1 MIVQAYDQ
9 DNPPVLILPE
19 RTDQRELSTAESQL
33 LRDIATLQESLSL
46 DLLDTAKPFLTQ
58 QEKKNLLVHMDWLRN
73 NLSQLIYRLDRLP
86 TTD

>member
-1 MIVQAYDQ
+1 M
-9 DNPPVLILPE
+9 PE
-19 RTDQRELSTAESQL
+19 RADQRELSTAESQL

-58 QEKKNLLVHMDWLRN
+58 QEKKNLLKHMDWLMK
-73 NLSQLIYRLDRLP
+73 NLPQLIDRLNKLP

>member
-1 MIVQAYDQ
+1 MTVHAYDQ

-19 RTDQRELSTAESQL
+19 RTDQREFSTAESQL

-58 QEKKNLLVHMDWLRN
+58 QEKRNLLVHMDWLRN
-73 NLSQLIYRLDRLP
+73 NLAQLINKLNKLP

>member
-1 MIVQAYDQ
+1 MPMIKSTLPGLV
-9 DNPPVLILPE
+9 VPE
-19 RTDQRELSTAESQL
+19 RADQREFSTAESQL

-58 QEKKNLLVHMDWLRN
+58 QEKKNLLIHMDWLRS
-73 NLSQLIYRLDRLP
+73 NLAQLIDRLNKLP